1 MVKLKAYFKE
11 VFHKFG
17 IVVPVIS
24 ISVLFVI
31 SIVFDLNN
39 IISIFFK
46 KSTDAFIAI
55 AAIFGVSFI
64 LHFIMTILKIK
75 SKDITFYDLFIVIFM
90 GISFLMIALFLCL
103 PANGWLSVL
112 KYAITIFVFGAMI
125 LISFFR
131 SKYLVI
137 EENDKNVK

>member
-39 IISIFFK
+39 IISIFSE

-55 AAIFGVSFI
+55 AAIFGVFFILTGSFI
-64 LHFIMTILKIK
+64 IYSLTIHKFANSMKTLLIIATGIPIYFAWKKLKLQRTCTK
-75 SKDITFYDLFIVIFM
+75 
-90 GISFLMIALFLCL
+90 
-103 PANGWLSVL
+103 
-112 KYAITIFVFGAMI
+112 
-125 LISFFR
+125 
-131 SKYLVI
+131 
-137 EENDKNVK
+137 